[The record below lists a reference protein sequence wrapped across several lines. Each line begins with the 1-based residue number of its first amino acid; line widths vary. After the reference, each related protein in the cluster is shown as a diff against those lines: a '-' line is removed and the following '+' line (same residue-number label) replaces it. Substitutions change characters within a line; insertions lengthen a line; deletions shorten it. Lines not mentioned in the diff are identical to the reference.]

1 MKKRTVKVKN
11 SEIIQRIHKEE
22 QVSWMF
28 VGEDNYTFVKIQICY
43 GEYLVAGSEALEER
57 DGGRCL

>member
-1 MKKRTVKVKN
+1 MKVKN

-28 VGEDNYTFVKIQICY
+28 VGEDNYTFVKIQIRY
-43 GEYLVAGSEALEER
+43 GEYLWLLAVKH
-57 DGGRCL
+57 